1 MAFYKLLLS
10 GTDNHT
16 ITNTCAIRIV
26 QYLTIICYV
35 DWDKFISRRDDISI
49 TASAEADVKM
59 FHWLKVKV
67 IHNSNIHRDTCDSI
81 SECECFC
88 DSDVVLWI

>member
-1 MAFYKLLLS
+1 MCIA
-10 GTDNHT
+10 
-16 ITNTCAIRIV
+16 

-35 DWDKFISRRDDISI
+35 DRDKFISRRDDISI
-49 TASAEADVKM
+49 TASAETDVEM

-67 IHNSNIHRDTCDSI
+67 IHNSNIRWDTGDSI

-88 DSDVVLWI
+88 DSDVVLWV